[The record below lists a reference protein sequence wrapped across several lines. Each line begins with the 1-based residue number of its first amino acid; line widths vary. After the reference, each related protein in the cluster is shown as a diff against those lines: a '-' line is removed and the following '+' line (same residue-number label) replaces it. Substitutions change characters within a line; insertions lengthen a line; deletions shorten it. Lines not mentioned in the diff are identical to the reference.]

1 MIIYIKGNFAL
12 ARIERKRKKKHTHT
26 HTQIYNFHLRAML
39 LPQKTSQILP
49 QLMWRVV
56 SRREKI
62 VGLYL

>member
-26 HTQIYNFHLRAML
+26 HTKIYNFHLRAIL

-49 QLMWRVV
+49 RLIKCV
-56 SRREKI
+56 SCE
-62 VGLYL
+62 